1 MRSYSAP
8 IVITTAFTASI
19 DVFEL
24 LAATGK
30 PVELIA
36 FEFGQTSEVG
46 DAQEEQLPLK
56 LVRLSGSFTSGSGG
70 GTSTFRRTAST
81 NDTAPDVTL
90 ETGNTTQAA
99 AGSGTANEVADFVWN
114 VRTSCLYVPVPE
126 ERFVLLPGE
135 ALALQMISAPVDSI
149 SAIRG
154 RIVVRELV

>member
-8 IVITTAFTASI
+8 IVITTAFTTAI
-19 DVFEL
+19 DIFEL
-24 LAATGK
+24 LAPTGI

-36 FEFGQTSEVG
+36 LEFGQTSELG
-46 DAQEEQLPLK
+46 DAQEEQLALK

-70 GTSTFRRTAST
+70 GTSTFRRVSST
-81 NDTAPDVTL
+81 NDTAASTTL

-99 AGSGTANEVADFVWN
+99 AGSGTANELADFVWN
-114 VRTSCLYVPVPE
+114 LRMPFLYIPVPE

-135 ALALQMISAPVDSI
+135 ALALQMVGAPADSI